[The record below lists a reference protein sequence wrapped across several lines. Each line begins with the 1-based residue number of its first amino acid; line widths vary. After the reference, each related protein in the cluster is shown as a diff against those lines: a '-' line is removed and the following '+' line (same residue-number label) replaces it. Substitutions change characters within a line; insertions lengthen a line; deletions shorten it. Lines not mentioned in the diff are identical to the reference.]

1 MHMHTSRRAR
11 PSLEHLE
18 SRLSPASLHAFSLV
32 DLSPTSPTSGQVI
45 DPANYRGEVSAYYF
59 MNPG

>member
-1 MHMHTSRRAR
+1 MHVRPRAR

-18 SRLSPASLHAFSLV
+18 SRLAPASLADFSLV
-32 DLSPTSPTSGQVI
+32 DLSPTSPSSGQLI
-45 DPANYRGEVSAYYF
+45 DPANFRGEVSAYYF

>member
-1 MHMHTSRRAR
+1 MHVHVQLRAR

-18 SRLSPASLHAFSLV
+18 SRLAPAGLPDFSFV
-32 DLSPTSPTSGQVI
+32 DLSPTSRSSGQLI
-45 DPANYRGEVSAYYF
+45 DPANFHGEVSAYYF

>member
-1 MHMHTSRRAR
+1 MRMHIPHRAR
-11 PSLEHLE
+11 PSLELLE
-18 SRLSPASLHAFSLV
+18 SRLAPANLSAFSLV

-45 DPANYRGEVSAYYF
+45 DPAHYRGEVSAYYF